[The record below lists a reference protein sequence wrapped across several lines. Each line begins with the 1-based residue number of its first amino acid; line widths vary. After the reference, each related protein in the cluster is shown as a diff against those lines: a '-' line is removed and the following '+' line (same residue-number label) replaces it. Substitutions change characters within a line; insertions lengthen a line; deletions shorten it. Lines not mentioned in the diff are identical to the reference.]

1 MKIIIIAYMIFKQ
14 RNKNEVD
21 GSCKRQDF
29 CYICCLHHL
38 CSACVGMSHR
48 KRVQSFKK
56 QLWGGCRLLP
66 CKPRLY
72 KFMDETVLLENYL
85 ESYSLQ
91 SCRLQS
97 YSSKDSELQKIF
109 GSHYS

>member
-1 MKIIIIAYMIFKQ
+1 MIFKE

-21 GSCKRQDF
+21 GSCKRQDS
-29 CYICCLHHL
+29 CSLTCLHHL
-38 CSACVGMSHR
+38 CYACVRMNHG
-48 KRVQSFKK
+48 KTVQSFKK
-56 QLWGGCRLLP
+56 NLWGGCRLLP

-72 KFMDETVLLENYL
+72 KFVDETVLLENYL

-91 SCRLQS
+91 SCGLQS
-97 YSSKDSELQKIF
+97 YSSKDSELQRIF